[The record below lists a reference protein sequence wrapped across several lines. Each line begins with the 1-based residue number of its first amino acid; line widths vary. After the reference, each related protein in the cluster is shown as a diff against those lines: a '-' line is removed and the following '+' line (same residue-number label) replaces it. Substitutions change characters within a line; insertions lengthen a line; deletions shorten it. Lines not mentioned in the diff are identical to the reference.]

1 MTKKDYTLLASAIAS
16 LPPHAY
22 RDQVARAIAFALS
35 DANRRFDVGK
45 FLSAIAKTPSTAK
58 NGD

>member
-1 MTKKDYTLLASAIAS
+1 MTKKDYILLAATIAS

-35 DANRRFDVGK
+35 DANRRFDAGK
-45 FLSAIAKTPSTAK
+45 FLAAIAKTPSSVK